1 MKLECCHTDT
11 CLSDYWGGHHLPHV
25 VIPLRPNMTCQDV
38 QNSIRSEL
46 WQDAVEDFNPEDDE
60 WFVAAC
66 ESVDRIEA
74 TSEHPFSDIEDVEGV
89 CAYFVFR
96 RVKE

>member
-1 MKLECCHTDT
+1 MKLECYHIDT

-25 VIPLRPNMTCQDV
+25 AIPVWSSMTCQDV

-46 WQDAVEDFNPEDDE
+46 WQDAVEDDE

-66 ESVDRIEA
+66 ESVDLLEA
-74 TSEHPFSDIEDVEGV
+74 TSEHPFEDIEDAEDGEEGV
-89 CAYFVFR
+89 YAYFVF
-96 RVKE
+96 VKVED